1 MFNFYINYES
11 LNVFKEEFYI
21 ILGGVWSQGWNGEDW
36 KNNENERMKKAW
48 KWKLCLIERIREVV
62 HWERRKVKRGNISN
76 YYYAFYTNE
85 YYI

>member
-36 KNNENERMKKAW
+36 KNNENERMKKA
-48 KWKLCLIERIREVV
+48 
-62 HWERRKVKRGNISN
+62 
-76 YYYAFYTNE
+76 
-85 YYI
+85 